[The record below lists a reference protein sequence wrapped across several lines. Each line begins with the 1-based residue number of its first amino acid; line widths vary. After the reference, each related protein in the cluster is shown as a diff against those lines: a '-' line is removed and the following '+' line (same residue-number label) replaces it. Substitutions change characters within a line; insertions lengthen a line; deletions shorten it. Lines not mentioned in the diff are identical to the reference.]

1 MNKLNYMSIK
11 KYIKK
16 ELCRLCQSGKVSKI
30 LTLPKIPIVD
40 AFRPRLHEG
49 IDLEDY
55 PADLYQCES
64 CGHAQLLDVVN
75 PKILFGDYIY
85 TSSSSPDLDSH
96 FSEYTNSLMDQFKLC
111 ENSTLIDIGCNDGLF
126 LRKVKEISNAKIF
139 GVDASLQALVEARKN
154 QPEVNFI
161 EGFLTQDL
169 ANEIVQKYSG
179 PFDFVTANNV
189 FSHMDEMHEFAI
201 SCKKLIN
208 KNGLFI
214 FEVSYLLDTVR
225 NFVVD
230 YVYHE
235 HLAHH
240 SVKPLKS
247 FLEKIELKL
256 LMVQRIKPKGGS
268 IRCVAAN
275 KNADWAVDDSV
286 DMLIKEEEEAGL
298 YSKIYFQNWEEQIK
312 FKINDFQI
320 RFKQIT
326 DNNPGKIIGYG
337 ACPTGSVLLRL
348 LEVEDQLNLIVDD
361 NPLRNNLL
369 SPSSLIPVK
378 VVTEVNLTDFEVI
391 IILAWRFK
399 EAIIKNII
407 SNGFKGQVI
416 VPYPNFEMINVK

>member
-1 MNKLNYMSIK
+1 
-11 KYIKK
+11 
-16 ELCRLCQSGKVSKI
+16 
-30 LTLPKIPIVD
+30 
-40 AFRPRLHEG
+40 
-49 IDLEDY
+49 
-55 PADLYQCES
+55 
-64 CGHAQLLDVVN
+64 
-75 PKILFGDYIY
+75 
-85 TSSSSPDLDSH
+85 
-96 FSEYTNSLMDQFKLC
+96 
-111 ENSTLIDIGCNDGLF
+111 
-126 LRKVKEISNAKIF
+126 
-139 GVDASLQALVEARKN
+139 
-154 QPEVNFI
+154 
-161 EGFLTQDL
+161 
-169 ANEIVQKYSG
+169 
-179 PFDFVTANNV
+179 
-189 FSHMDEMHEFAI
+189 
-201 SCKKLIN
+201 
-208 KNGLFI
+208 
-214 FEVSYLLDTVR
+214 
-225 NFVVD
+225 
-230 YVYHE
+230 
-235 HLAHH
+235 
-240 SVKPLKS
+240 
-247 FLEKIELKL
+247 
-256 LMVQRIKPKGGS
+256 MVQRIKPKGGS

-348 LEVEDQLNLIVDD
+348 LEIEDQLNLIVDD

-399 EAIIKNII
+399 ESIIKNII